1 MLRHSLRV
9 RLLLPV
15 LGLVVVIVVA
25 LTLALA
31 SVEADRVQAEAD
43 EAIRQQS
50 TAVQSLFSVTRSV
63 MLERVHGA
71 MNLLRQESDAL
82 GRASSGAPVGIGGR
96 TATDLLFGAESQ
108 SGNYALVDGVTSVLD
123 GTATVFSRTGDEFV
137 RVATNVRSADGN
149 RAVGTVLNPDGQVI
163 EQIRKSQGFYGV
175 VDILGTPYVTGYEPI
190 VAGDAIAPIGIWYVG
205 YRTDLDALEAVIT
218 QARVLESGFVAIFD
232 STGQLRF
239 QSRTGN
245 TTDPVQIEQIARERP
260 DTWVVTSEEIPDW
273 GFTLVS
279 AFPKRDINRVIL
291 AQSLWIGGI
300 GLFVCILL
308 FGLLSMLI
316 FRRVLRPIQRLTA
329 VAEELSVGKWNHTIG
344 EVELKDEIGSLA
356 RAISRLSNSVRLA
369 MERLSKR

>member
-1 MLRHSLRV
+1 M